1 MKKDYLKENISS
13 LKGIGDKTQKV
24 FEKCGVSTISDL
36 LFYYPREY
44 EKFDE
49 IIDVADIK
57 TGDIVTL
64 KCAVIGSVV
73 VRHVRNLSI
82 LTFEAADKTGRI
94 KVTYFNMPFL
104 RNTFKSGKFYI
115 FRGTARKKGNIIE
128 LDQPK
133 IYKEEE
139 YQMLK
144 GSLQPKYPLV
154 KGLTNN
160 AVIKAAKQA
169 MMYTAYLDEYLS
181 KEQLQSLDVMDYS
194 KAVRHIHFPE
204 NNDDLMRARKRL
216 AFDEFFEFILR
227 VRLMKSD
234 EDKSVNIYKINDST
248 VAEDLIHRL
257 PFNLTGKQ
265 LDIWDDIKCDL
276 MGEHVMNR
284 LIQGDVGSGKT
295 IVAFLALL
303 MTASNG
309 YQGAIMAPTEVLAK
323 QHYDGFC
330 EMIKEYDLPLRP
342 VLLTGSVTGKAKR
355 EAQQLIAEGYYN
367 LIVGTNALIQDK
379 VEYQNLALVITD
391 EQHRFGVRQR
401 ERFAGK
407 GQETHVLAMS
417 ATPIPRTL
425 AIILY
430 GDLHISILDE
440 MPSGRIPIKN
450 CVVGTEYRP
459 TAYKFIRDEV
469 AKGRQAYVICPM
481 VEEGELDGVENVQDY
496 SEKLR
501 AALPDTINVGMLHGK
516 MKTSEKDEIMQDF
529 ADNKIQVLVS
539 TTVIEVGIN
548 VPNATVMMIENAE
561 RFGLSQ
567 LHQLRG
573 RVGRGSHQSYCIF
586 LNTSEKDEAKKRL
599 ETMNNS
605 NDGFVIAEE
614 DLKQRGPGDLFGVRQ
629 SGEMNFK
636 VADIY
641 TDADYLKKASV
652 FADEILQKDPELNS
666 PDNAL
671 IRSFLEDRRSN
682 TVDFNTL

>member
-1 MKKDYLKENISS
+1 
-13 LKGIGDKTQKV
+13 
-24 FEKCGVSTISDL
+24 
-36 LFYYPREY
+36 
-44 EKFDE
+44 
-49 IIDVADIK
+49 
-57 TGDIVTL
+57 
-64 KCAVIGSVV
+64 
-73 VRHVRNLSI
+73 
-82 LTFEAADKTGRI
+82 
-94 KVTYFNMPFL
+94 
-104 RNTFKSGKFYI
+104 
-115 FRGTARKKGNIIE
+115 
-128 LDQPK
+128 
-133 IYKEEE
+133 
-139 YQMLK
+139 
-144 GSLQPKYPLV
+144 
-154 KGLTNN
+154 
-160 AVIKAAKQA
+160 
-169 MMYTAYLDEYLS
+169 
-181 KEQLQSLDVMDYS
+181 MDYS

-248 VAEDLIHRL
+248 VAEDLILRL

-265 LDIWDDIKCDL
+265 LAIWEDIKCDL

-330 EMIKEYDLPLRP
+330 EMIKEYNLPLRP

-379 VEYQNLALVITD
+379 VDYQNLALVITD

-516 MKTSEKDEIMQDF
+516 MKPSEKDEIMQDF

-586 LNTSEKDEAKKRL
+586 LNTSEKEEAKNRL